1 MKRALV
7 LSGGGAKGSYQY
19 GVWKALKKLN
29 IKFDI
34 VTGTSIGAVNGAM
47 MVLDNF
53 KETGELWEK
62 LTTKDIF
69 YLDYDLR
76 TKEGKKNFYVN
87 VAKSFISDGGIDTT
101 KMEEIFRKYI
111 DEDKLRKSDIDY
123 GIVTYSFTKKKPALL
138 VKKDIPDGKL
148 IDYIV
153 ASATCFPV
161 VKPKQIGDEIFLDGG
176 YYDNMPIDLAV
187 KMGANE
193 IIAVDLKAI
202 GIKKKNDTKI
212 PVKIIQPS
220 SDMGSFLSFTRKE
233 ALYRIA
239 LGYNDTLKAFGKLD
253 GDKYSFYKGQLNYN
267 FLRLKD
273 NYINN
278 FKTYFVNK
286 NDNLKKIFD
295 SAFLEGLRSKLSSDD
310 NIKSVFNDNIEE
322 IGKIYDIDMTKI
334 YLISRFYDIMFDK
347 ILKSD
352 SKDNQSIVNFLYHFL
367 IGSDNNTLS
376 SLLLQNPKDF
386 LLSFYILTVYQKSN
400 IIKRLMF
407 KGALKKKVEH
417 GNN

>member
-47 MVLDNF
+47 MVLGDF
-53 KETGELWEK
+53 KETGNLWEK

-76 TKEGKKNFYVN
+76 TKEGKKNFYLS
-87 VAKSFISDGGIDTT
+87 VAKSFLSEGGIDTT

-111 DEDKLRKSDIDY
+111 DEDRLRNSDIDY

-138 VKKDIPDGKL
+138 AKKDIPKGKL

-161 VKPKQIGDEIFLDGG
+161 VKPKQIDDQLFLDGG
-176 YYDNMPIDLAV
+176 YYDNIPIDLAV
-187 KMGANE
+187 EMGADE
-193 IIAVDLKAI
+193 IIAVDLRAV
-202 GIKKKNDTKI
+202 GVKKKIDTN
-212 PVKIIQPS
+212 VKIKMIEPT
-220 SDMGSFLSFTRKE
+220 SDLGSFLSFTKKE
-233 ALYRIA
+233 ALYRMA

-253 GDKYSFYKGQLNYN
+253 GEKYTFYKGQLDYN
-267 FLRLKD
+267 FMRLRD

-278 FKTYFVNK
+278 FQMHFVNK
-286 NDNLKKIFD
+286 SDNLKRIFD
-295 SAFLEGLRSKLSSDD
+295 LPLLNKLKSKLSSDN
-310 NIKSVFNDNIEE
+310 NIKNIFYDNIEE
-322 IGKIYDIDMTKI
+322 IGKIYDIDVTKI
-334 YLISRFYDIMFDK
+334 YLMSKFYDIMFDK
-347 ILKSD
+347 ILNSD
-352 SKDNQSIVNFLYHFL
+352 SKDNQSIMNCLYHFL
-367 IGSDNNTLS
+367 IGSDNKTIS
-376 SLLLQNPKDF
+376 ELLVENAKYF
-386 LLSFYILTVYQKSN
+386 ALSFYILTVYQKMN
-400 IIKRLMF
+400 VIKRLMF
-407 KGALKKKVEH
+407 KGALKRRVEN